1 MNYGEEFKKFA
12 IKDQGINSMYYDAIT
27 SSMNPMGFT
36 PNMITT
42 LGNVCTLIF
51 IYFFIQKRFYL
62 SALFFFLSYMFDCLD
77 GYLAR
82 SYNMTTEFGDL
93 YDHTS
98 DLLKTLSYIYL
109 LFTTNRQMFFK
120 ILPIILVS
128 MVLTFIHFAHQE
140 IYYGK
145 PGDSITLQLFT
156 MFSLAK
162 TKEEA
167 EQYLPLTRYFGC
179 GSTILLMTIII
190 IMYKTK

>member
-1 MNYGEEFKKFA
+1 MKKLPSYLESPV
-12 IKDQGINSMYYDAIT
+12 DNGIYYIIEKIAP
-27 SSMNPMGFT
+27 SVYSMGFT

-109 LFTTNRQMFFK
+109 LFTTNRQIFFK

>member
-1 MNYGEEFKKFA
+1 MKKLPSYLESPV
-12 IKDQGINSMYYDAIT
+12 DNGIYYIIEKIAPSVYSI
-27 SSMNPMGFT
+27 GFT

-42 LGNVCTLIF
+42 LGNVCTLMF
-51 IYFFIQKRFYL
+51 VYFFIQKQFYL

-109 LFTTNRQMFFK
+109 LFTTNRQMLFK

>member
-1 MNYGEEFKKFA
+1 MKKLPSYLESP
-12 IKDQGINSMYYDAIT
+12 IDNGIYYIIEKIAP
-27 SSMNPMGFT
+27 SVYSMGFT

-109 LFTTNRQMFFK
+109 LFTTNRQMLFK

>member
-1 MNYGEEFKKFA
+1 MKKLPSYLESPV
-12 IKDQGINSMYYDAIT
+12 DNGIYYIIEKIAP
-27 SSMNPMGFT
+27 SVYSMGFT

-109 LFTTNRQMFFK
+109 LFTTNRQIFFK

-156 MFSLAK
+156 MF
-162 TKEEA
+162 
-167 EQYLPLTRYFGC
+167 
-179 GSTILLMTIII
+179 
-190 IMYKTK
+190 

>member
-1 MNYGEEFKKFA
+1 MKKLPSHLESPV
-12 IKDQGINSMYYDAIT
+12 DNGIYYIIEKIT
-27 SSMNPMGFT
+27 PLVYSMGFT

-51 IYFFIQKRFYL
+51 IYYFIQKQFYL

-98 DLLKTLSYIYL
+98 DFVKTLSYVYL
-109 LFTTNRQMFFK
+109 LFITNNKRFFK
-120 ILPIILVS
+120 ILPIILIC
-128 MVLTFIHFAHQE
+128 MLLTFIHFAHQE

-145 PGDSITLQLFT
+145 PGDSITLQIFN

>member
-1 MNYGEEFKKFA
+1 MKKLPSYLESPV
-12 IKDQGINSMYYDAIT
+12 DNGIYYIIEKIAP
-27 SSMNPMGFT
+27 SVYSMGFT

-109 LFTTNRQMFFK
+109 LFTTNRQMLFK

>member
-1 MNYGEEFKKFA
+1 MKKLPSYLESP
-12 IKDQGINSMYYDAIT
+12 IDNGIYYIIEKIAP
-27 SSMNPMGFT
+27 SVYSMGFT

-109 LFTTNRQMFFK
+109 LFTTNRQIFFK

>member
-1 MNYGEEFKKFA
+1 MKKLPSYLESP
-12 IKDQGINSMYYDAIT
+12 IDNGIYYIIEKIAP
-27 SSMNPMGFT
+27 SVYSMGFT